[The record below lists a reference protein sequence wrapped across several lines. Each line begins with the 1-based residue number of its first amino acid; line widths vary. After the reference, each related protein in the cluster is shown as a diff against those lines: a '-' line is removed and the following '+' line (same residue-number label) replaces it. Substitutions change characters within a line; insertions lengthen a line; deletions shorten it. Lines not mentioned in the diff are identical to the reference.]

1 MIDVKPPQPKK
12 GVLILALGSTT
23 YVKYALNLAVSI
35 RKTSPNIPV
44 CLVHNGNI
52 HILEPSQKFFFN
64 RLIECPSEYYTTDG
78 KISYIKAK
86 LYLDKL
92 TPYDKTLFLDADTLV
107 SPYKSVI
114 SLFEKCEGNDFVMVC
129 RGENKDSSEWVNK
142 DEVMKAFELEKWY
155 DCSSEVMYFEK
166 TNVFD
171 DARNINKAFEQ
182 GSFYY
187 RQFAGGVPDEASL
200 VTAMLVN
207 HGTPKFVPF
216 KPTFWEAAE
225 KSFVKSEEIFTTFEL
240 LSVGGNR
247 VSKHIENIYN
257 LLIKWYKSNTG
268 CNTFTYESKMRLQE
282 RRTV

>member
-1 MIDVKPPQPKK
+1 MKDK

-35 RKTSPNIPV
+35 RKTSPDIPV
-44 CLVHNGNI
+44 CLVHSDNL
-52 HILEPSQKFFFN
+52 HILEPSQMFFFN
-64 RLIECPSEYYTTDG
+64 RLIKCPTDYYTTDG

-92 TPYDKTLFLDADTLV
+92 TPYEKTLFIDADTIV
-107 SPYKSVI
+107 SPYKSVKNI
-114 SLFEKCEGNDFVMVC
+114 FNECEGNDFVMVC
-129 RGENKDSSEWVNK
+129 RGENKDSSEWVNR
-142 DEVMKAFELEKWY
+142 DEVMKAFEIETWY

-166 TNVFD
+166 TDVFS
-171 DARNINKAFEQ
+171 DARNINKAFEN

-207 HGTPKFVPF
+207 HGKPKKMPY
-216 KPTFWEAAE
+216 KPTFWENAE
-225 KSFVKSEEIFTTFEL
+225 KSFAKSETIFTTFEL

-247 VSKHIENIYN
+247 VSKHIESIYN
-257 LLIKWYKSNTG
+257 LLVKWYKSNTG
-268 CNTFTYESKMRLQE
+268 VNTFTYESKLRLIE
-282 RRTV
+282 RRAV

>member
-1 MIDVKPPQPKK
+1 MTNKPKR

-35 RKTSPNIPV
+35 RKTSPDVAV
-44 CLVHNGNI
+44 CLVHSDNL
-52 HILEPSQKFFFN
+52 HILEPSQRFYFN
-64 RLIECPSEYYTTDG
+64 RLIKCPAEYYTSNG
-78 KISYIKAK
+78 KINYVKAK
-86 LYLDKL
+86 LFLDKL
-92 TPYDKTLFLDADTLV
+92 TPYDQTLFMDADTIV
-107 SPYKSVI
+107 SPYKSVKSI
-114 SLFEKCEGNDFVMVC
+114 FEKCEGNDFIMVC
-129 RGENKDSSEWVNK
+129 RGENINSSEWVNR

-155 DCSSEVMYFEK
+155 DCSSELMYFEQ
-166 TNVFD
+166 TNIFE
-171 DARNINKAFEQ
+171 DARNINKAFED

-207 HGTPKFVPF
+207 HGSPKFVPF

-225 KSFVKSEEIFTTFEL
+225 KSFAKSEMIFTTFEV
-240 LSVGGNR
+240 LSIGGNV

-268 CNTFTYESKMRLQE
+268 CNTFTYESKLRLTE